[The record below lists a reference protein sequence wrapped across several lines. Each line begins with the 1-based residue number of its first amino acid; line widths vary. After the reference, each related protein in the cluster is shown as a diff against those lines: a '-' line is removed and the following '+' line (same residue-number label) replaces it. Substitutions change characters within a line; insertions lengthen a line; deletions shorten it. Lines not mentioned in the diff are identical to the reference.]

1 MHLAP
6 RLPSS
11 RMFRSLI
18 VLLLDTCFL
27 LEELPLHCPQWLHM
41 QALHGLDRLC
51 QFPPARKTCGQFCA
65 QVNWSV
71 TYPDIPH
78 VYLICLFIHFI
89 SYVFIH
95 VYSFFSWH
103 VRLGFRVLKYPWSG
117 LLLAAQDWLA
127 SVVNFSRNIEK
138 WCGFVFCY
146 AMMLFNSFCHQG
158 ISSSFAP
165 HVTLF
170 CIFSYRFEVRTD
182 FNFAYCST
190 DDSPVVLAVLATWL
204 SWKLGTNSAQ
214 GIALLDCSTGSPL
227 RSCQCLSVSVR
238 SVRSVS
244 ILEFGFQRDR
254 N

>member
-1 MHLAP
+1 MA
-6 RLPSS
+6 SY
-11 RMFRSLI
+11 
-18 VLLLDTCFL
+18 
-27 LEELPLHCPQWLHM
+27 
-41 QALHGLDRLC
+41 AG
-51 QFPPARKTCGQFCA
+51 PARLRSPVSISSCEENVRSILCTGELKCHISRYTSCL
-65 QVNWSV
+65 
-71 TYPDIPH
+71 PH
-78 VYLICLFIHFI
+78 MFIYSFYFIC
-89 SYVFIH
+89 
-95 VYSFFSWH
+95 VYSFFSWP
-103 VRLGFRVLKYPWSG
+103 VRLGFRVLKYPRSG
-117 LLLAAQDWLA
+117 LLLTAQDWLA
-127 SVVNFSRNIEK
+127 SVVNLSRNIEM
-138 WCGFVFCY
+138 WFCLLLCY

-238 SVRSVS
+238 SVRSVRS
-244 ILEFGFQRDR
+244 VSMLEFGFQRDR